1 MNTQYAK
8 QKVEK
13 LMAVAN
19 HPNTNENEAQSAY
32 NMDKKVAEKYGVLT
46 WFFLTYE
53 SKKDG
58 MKENIRKQFSY
69 DLTATFRWID
79 ITNTVYELLK
89 EAGFTFETHGL
100 TKRSLYYSKIILIG
114 TEKQFEFSKVL
125 YNKVLK
131 AKNRYCRMI
140 ENHSMSAHKTFS
152 DLAWCGFCGIDIAA
166 KKMDTSYSSMFA
178 YNFGIEMRKLY
189 EEESK
194 GW

>member
-1 MNTQYAK
+1 MYAK
-8 QKVEK
+8 NKIEK

-19 HPNTNENEAQSAY
+19 HPTTNENEAQSAY
-32 NMDKKVAEKYGVLT
+32 NMAKKVAEKYKVLT

-58 MKENIRKQFSY
+58 MKENIKKQFSY

-79 ITNTVYELLK
+79 ITNTVYKLLK

-131 AKNRYCRMI
+131 AKNRYCRMV

-152 DLAWCGFCGIDIAA
+152 YLAWCGFCGINTTE
-166 KKMDTSYSSMFA
+166 KKMDASYSSMFA
-178 YNFGIEMRKLY
+178 YNFGIQMRKLY